1 MLMILMVVIE
11 QALILNDV
19 IVAIDV
25 VIVAVIII
33 ITLPNTTISH
43 VENVKPDIARTQHII
58 LHVNKINPQFIVL
71 V

>member
-1 MLMILMVVIE
+1 MLIVFIIVIE
-11 QALILNDV
+11 QALIL
-19 IVAIDV
+19 IVVV
-25 VIVAVIII
+25 VIVVAII
-33 ITLPNTTISH
+33 ITIALSIISH